1 MASRELFLLPIFPLS
16 PTTLASEVLF
26 APGGVCDGICVRDTV
41 NTDFM
46 EGVLPVSSTGF
57 APGSIYGSTF
67 TLSNSQYGVCRA
79 PLVQFC
85 RAPTGTPLNFVRLR
99 MFWNS
104 CHKRSKD
111 RLRTA
116 AGACVDLVA
125 MRRKGRCLSLC

>member
-1 MASRELFLLPIFPLS
+1 MAEFSAR
-16 PTTLASEVLF
+16 
-26 APGGVCDGICVRDTV
+26 GGDGICVRDTV

-104 CHKRSKD
+104 RHKRSKD

>member
-1 MASRELFLLPIFPLS
+1 MRQLCQQFSAEVRE
-16 PTTLASEVLF
+16 SEALQQQL
-26 APGGVCDGICVRDTV
+26 DGICVRDTV

-104 CHKRSKD
+104 RHKRSKD